1 MSFMLQEFCKS
12 LILAIKDKDIQKYKE
27 DAIWNLIET
36 IYTGSPFSAIAARKS
51 INELVFHIPTAF
63 FWSKMQQFLLGTYRS
78 FEDQIKMAAKF
89 SGDNDKYEEY
99 VYTLIETIIET
110 IDKIDTTEKVNYFS
124 NITRAFLLDV
134 IDEELFYK
142 FRQLLM
148 DCNKIELSYIKQADM
163 KRHYK
168 NDMMIF
174 SLRIVGL
181 MEQSDGDDYV
191 FTNLAKEFKKYAL
204 SDDETS
210 KPPIKYLEIEPPE
223 EMTEL
228 TKKELNE
235 ILQ

>member
-1 MSFMLQEFCKS
+1 M
-12 LILAIKDKDIQKYKE
+12 
-27 DAIWNLIET
+27 
-36 IYTGSPFSAIAARKS
+36 
-51 INELVFHIPTAF
+51 
-63 FWSKMQQFLLGTYRS
+63 
-78 FEDQIKMAAKF
+78 
-89 SGDNDKYEEY
+89 
-99 VYTLIETIIET
+99 
-110 IDKIDTTEKVNYFS
+110 
-124 NITRAFLLDV
+124 
-134 IDEELFYK
+134 
-142 FRQLLM
+142 
-148 DCNKIELSYIKQADM
+148 ADM

-181 MEQSDGDDYV
+181 MEQGDCDDYV

>member
-27 DAIWNLIET
+27 DAIWDLIET
-36 IYTGSPFSAIAARKS
+36 IYTGSPFSAIAVGKS
-51 INELVFHIPTAF
+51 IKELVFHIPTAF

-78 FEDQIKMAAKF
+78 LEDQIKMAAKF

-99 VYTLIETIIET
+99 VYTLIETI
-110 IDKIDTTEKVNYFS
+110 DKIDTAEKVDYFS
-124 NITRAFLLDV
+124 NITRAFLIDV

-174 SLRIVGL
+174 SLKIVGL
-181 MEQSDGDDYV
+181 MEQGDGDDYV

-228 TKKELNE
+228 TNKELNE
-235 ILQ
+235 MLQ

>member
-1 MSFMLQEFCKS
+1 MEFNQNYLYRFSFLSYCSGEKH
-12 LILAIKDKDIQKYKE
+12 KR
-27 DAIWNLIET
+27 
-36 IYTGSPFSAIAARKS
+36 TGFSYSNCI
-51 INELVFHIPTAF
+51 

-78 FEDQIKMAAKF
+78 LEDQIKMAAKF

-99 VYTLIETIIET
+99 VYTLIETI
-110 IDKIDTTEKVNYFS
+110 DKINTTEKVDYFS

-134 IDEELFYK
+134 IDEEFFYK

-181 MEQSDGDDYV
+181 MEQGDGDDYV

-228 TKKELNE
+228 TNKELNE
-235 ILQ
+235 MLQ